1 MGLTQAAG
9 QSLPPAVPVESSA
22 PAEADE
28 QEETKRNSKQRRTRA
43 ESPPELPE
51 IVSDRPDF
59 TESAPVVQPG
69 LIQAEMGVTLGS
81 EGGTRQISGGE
92 MLLRL
97 GVTRRLELRFG
108 VEGLLAER
116 PPAADWRHG
125 ISDIEVGV
133 KVALWEE
140 KRFLPALS
148 LIPSLLLPT
157 GQGSFSSGGLEP
169 TIKLDVA
176 KDLAGGFGA
185 TANINF
191 SSVRTDQGRS
201 VQRNYS
207 LSVAHDLPLHFSGYA
222 ELIRFSRWEPS
233 RHGAWVFNGG
243 VTHSWGPDAQF
254 DIRAGKRLGA
264 LGPDW
269 FAGVGLVIRQ
279 PTRFFI
285 H

>member
-1 MGLTQAAG
+1 MYFAQAAG
-9 QSLPPAVPVESSA
+9 QSLPPARPVESSA

-28 QEETKRNSKQRRTRA
+28 QEETKRNSKQPRPRA

-59 TESAPVVQPG
+59 TESVPVVQPG
-69 LIQAEMGVTLGS
+69 LVQAEMGVTLGS

-97 GVTRRLELRFG
+97 GVTRHLELRFG

-116 PPAADWRHG
+116 PPTSDWRHG
-125 ISDIEVGV
+125 ISDIELGA

-157 GQGSFSSGGLEP
+157 GQESFSSGGLEP
-169 TIKLDVA
+169 TIKLDVG
-176 KDLAGGFGA
+176 KELAGGFGA

-191 SSVRTDQGRS
+191 SSVKTDNGRML
-201 VQRNYS
+201 QRNYS
-207 LSVAHDLPLHFSGYA
+207 LSVAHDLPWHFSGYA
-222 ELIRFSRWEPS
+222 ELIRFSSWQPS

-243 VTHSWGPDAQF
+243 VTHPWGPNVQV
-254 DIRAGKRLGA
+254 DIRAGRKLGA

-279 PTRFFI
+279 PTRLFI